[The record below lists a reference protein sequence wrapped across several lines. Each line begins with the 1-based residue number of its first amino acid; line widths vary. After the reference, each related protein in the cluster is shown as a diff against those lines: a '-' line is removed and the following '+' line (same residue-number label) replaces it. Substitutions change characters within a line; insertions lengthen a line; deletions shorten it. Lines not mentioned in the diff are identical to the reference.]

1 MLSVLTSVA
10 LGILPYVRP
19 ILPAAQEYR
28 GMGTSSLDIDPA
40 GPIDVPPRTVTTA
53 SGSPTGIVTVPSPDG
68 ATNSAAPPVRRGRPT
83 ASVEAPS

>member
-19 ILPAAQEYR
+19 IIPAAQEYR

-40 GPIDVPPRTVTTA
+40 GPIDVPPRTVD
-53 SGSPTGIVTVPSPDG
+53 DG
-68 ATNSAAPPVRRGRPT
+68 VRHAHGHRDSAGPGRRDEPRSAAGQ
-83 ASVEAPS
+83 A